1 MLKKWLQYS
10 SPSFYPAT
18 LFLPYPTAIF
28 SLIWDADCRIF
39 IP

>member
-1 MLKKWLQYS
+1 MLKEAAIF

-18 LFLPYPTAIF
+18 LFLPHPTTIF